1 MMKTEKTPFPLYLLL
16 LFFSL
21 PVYAG
26 TSVWT
31 VEKDGNRLFI
41 GGTVHLLTASD
52 YPLPPAYEK
61 AYNGSVKVVLE
72 TNMQKLQSPEFQAIM
87 MRELS
92 YSDGRNL
99 EQVVNQDTYA
109 ALEQF
114 FSKRGIP
121 MAGIIGFKPGMVSIM
136 MTMVELQRLG
146 LAGIGVDAYYST
158 KSINDQKKLGQLET
172 VETQIA
178 FIASMGAGQVDE
190 MLIYTLADIERLPGL
205 MNSMKD
211 AWRRGN
217 LAELKAVGITP
228 FKNEFPDIYQ
238 TLIVDR
244 NNAWLPKIE
253 AMVKSREIEFVLV
266 GALHL
271 AGDNGLLAQ
280 LVARGYRVRQLQA
293 D

>member
-1 MMKTEKTPFPLYLLL
+1 MFIGKTLFPLYLLL

-190 MLIYTLADIERLPGL
+190 MLIYTLADIESLPEL
-205 MNSMKD
+205 MNSMKQ
-211 AWRRGN
+211 AWRQGN

-238 TLIVDR
+238 ALIVDR

-253 AMVKSREIEFVLV
+253 AMVKTSEVEFVLV

-271 AGDNGLLAQ
+271 AGDDGLLAQ
-280 LVARGYRVRQLQA
+280 LVARGYKVRQLQV

>member
-1 MMKTEKTPFPLYLLL
+1 MFIGKTLFPLYLLL

-72 TNMQKLQSPEFQAIM
+72 TDMQKLQSPEFQAIM

-99 EQVVNQDTYA
+99 KQVVNQDTYA

-146 LAGIGVDAYYST
+146 LAGIGVDAYYSK
-158 KSINDQKKLGQLET
+158 KSTNDQKKLGQLET

-190 MLIYTLADIERLPGL
+190 MLIYTLADIERLPEL
-205 MNSMKD
+205 MKSMKQ

-238 TLIVDR
+238 ALIVDR

-253 AMVKSREIEFVLV
+253 AMVETSEVEFVLV

-280 LVARGYRVRQLQA
+280 LVTRGYRVRQLQV

>member
-1 MMKTEKTPFPLYLLL
+1 ML
-16 LFFSL
+16 
-21 PVYAG
+21 A
-26 TSVWT
+26 
-31 VEKDGNRLFI
+31 
-41 GGTVHLLTASD
+41 ASD
-52 YPLPPAYEK
+52 YPLPPAYDK

-72 TNMQKLQSPEFQAIM
+72 TDMQKLQSPEFQAIL

-99 EQVVNQDTYA
+99 RQVVNQDTYA

-146 LAGIGVDAYYST
+146 LAGIGVDAYYSS

-205 MNSMKD
+205 MKSMKQ

-217 LAELKAVGITP
+217 LAQLKAVGITP

-238 TLIVDR
+238 ALIVDR

-253 AMVKSREIEFVLV
+253 AMVKTSEVEFVLV

-271 AGDNGLLAQ
+271 AGDDGLLSQ
-280 LVARGYRVRQLQA
+280 LAARGYKVRQFQV

>member
-1 MMKTEKTPFPLYLLL
+1 MIIGKTLFPLYLLL

-26 TSVWT
+26 SSVWI
-31 VEKDGNRLFI
+31 VEKDANRLFI

-52 YPLPPAYEK
+52 YPLPAAFEK
-61 AYNGSVKVVLE
+61 AYAESVEVVLE
-72 TNMQKLQSPEFQAIM
+72 TDMQILNSPEFQAIM

-92 YSDGRNL
+92 YSEGHNL

-158 KSINDQKKLGQLET
+158 KSISDQKKLGQLET

-178 FIASMGAGQVDE
+178 FIASMGAGQADE
-190 MLIYTLADIERLPGL
+190 MLIYTLADIERLPEL
-205 MNSMKD
+205 MKSMKQ
-211 AWRRGN
+211 AWRRGD
-217 LAELKAVGITP
+217 LAQLKAVGITP

-238 TLIVDR
+238 ALIVDR
-244 NNAWLPKIE
+244 NNTWLPKIE
-253 AMVKSREIEFVLV
+253 AMVKTREVEFVLV

-271 AGDNGLLAQ
+271 AGDDGLLAQ
-280 LVARGYRVRQLQA
+280 LVTRGYKVRQYETE
-293 D
+293 

>member
-1 MMKTEKTPFPLYLLL
+1 MINGKNLLSLYLLL
-16 LFFSL
+16 VLFSVQ
-21 PVYAG
+21 VYAG
-26 TSVWT
+26 SSVWI
-31 VEKDGNRLFI
+31 VEKGANRLFI

-72 TNMQKLQSPEFQAIM
+72 TDMQKLQSPEFQAIM

-109 ALEQF
+109 ALEHF

-146 LAGIGVDAYYST
+146 LAGIGVDAYYSK
-158 KSINDQKKLGQLET
+158 KSTNDQKKLGQLET
-172 VETQIA
+172 VETQIT

-190 MLIYTLADIERLPGL
+190 MLTYTLADIASLPEL
-205 MNSMKD
+205 MKAMKQ

-217 LAELKAVGITP
+217 LAELKAVGVTP

-238 TLIVDR
+238 ALIVDR

-253 AMVKSREIEFVLV
+253 AMVETSEVEFVLV

-271 AGDNGLLAQ
+271 AGEDGLLSQ
-280 LVARGYRVRQLQA
+280 LVDRGYRVRQLQV

>member
-1 MMKTEKTPFPLYLLL
+1 MFIRKTLLPLVLLL

-52 YPLPPAYEK
+52 YPLPLAFEK

-99 EQVVNQDTYA
+99 KQVVNPDTYA

-178 FIASMGAGQVDE
+178 FIANMGAGQVDE
-190 MLIYTLADIERLPGL
+190 MLIYTLADIESLPEL

-211 AWRRGN
+211 AWRQGN

-238 TLIVDR
+238 ALVVDR

-253 AMVKSREIEFVLV
+253 AMVKTSEVELVLV

-271 AGDNGLLAQ
+271 AGDAGLLAQ
-280 LVARGYRVRQLQA
+280 LVTRGYKVRQFETE
-293 D
+293 

>member
-1 MMKTEKTPFPLYLLL
+1 MKTSKTLLSLYLLL
-16 LFFSL
+16 VLFSVQ
-21 PVYAG
+21 VYAG
-26 TSVWT
+26 SSVWI
-31 VEKDGNRLFI
+31 VEKGANRLFI

-72 TNMQKLQSPEFQAIM
+72 TDMQKLQSPEFQAIM

-109 ALEQF
+109 ALEHF

-146 LAGIGVDAYYST
+146 LAGIGVDAYYSK
-158 KSINDQKKLGQLET
+158 KSTNDQKKLGQLET
-172 VETQIA
+172 VETQIT

-190 MLIYTLADIERLPGL
+190 MLTYTLADIANLPEL
-205 MNSMKD
+205 MKAMKQ

-217 LAELKAVGITP
+217 LAELKAVGVTP

-238 TLIVDR
+238 ALIVDR

-253 AMVKSREIEFVLV
+253 AMVETSEVEFVLV

-271 AGDNGLLAQ
+271 AGDDGLLSQ
-280 LVARGYRVRQLQA
+280 LVDRGYRVRQLQV

>member
-1 MMKTEKTPFPLYLLL
+1 MFIGKTLFPLYLLL

-41 GGTVHLLTASD
+41 GGTVHLLSASD

-178 FIASMGAGQVDE
+178 FIAGMGAGQVDE
-190 MLIYTLADIERLPGL
+190 MLIYTLADIERLPEL
-205 MNSMKD
+205 MKSMKD

-238 TLIVDR
+238 ALIVDR
-244 NNAWLPKIE
+244 
-253 AMVKSREIEFVLV
+253 
-266 GALHL
+266 
-271 AGDNGLLAQ
+271 
-280 LVARGYRVRQLQA
+280 
-293 D
+293 

>member
-1 MMKTEKTPFPLYLLL
+1 MFIGKTLFPLVLLL
-16 LFFSL
+16 LFFS
-21 PVYAG
+21 VQVNAG
-26 TSVWT
+26 SSVWT

-52 YPLPPAYEK
+52 YPLPLAFEK

-238 TLIVDR
+238 ALIVDR
-244 NNAWLPKIE
+244 NNAWMPKIE
-253 AMVKSREIEFVLV
+253 AMVETSEVEFVLV

-271 AGDNGLLAQ
+271 AGDDGLLAQ
-280 LVARGYRVRQLQA
+280 LVDRGYRVRQLQV

>member
-1 MMKTEKTPFPLYLLL
+1 MFIEKTLFPLYLLL
-16 LFFSL
+16 LLFSL

-190 MLIYTLADIERLPGL
+190 MLIYTLADIERLPEL

-217 LAELKAVGITP
+217 LAQLKAVGITP

-238 TLIVDR
+238 ALIVDR

-253 AMVKSREIEFVLV
+253 AMVKSREVEFVLV

-280 LVARGYRVRQLQA
+280 LVARGY
-293 D
+293 

>member
-1 MMKTEKTPFPLYLLL
+1 MFIGKTLFPLYLLL

-52 YPLPPAYEK
+52 YPLPLAFEK

-72 TNMQKLQSPEFQAIM
+72 TDMQKLQSPEFQAIM

-190 MLIYTLADIERLPGL
+190 MLIYTLADIERLPEL

-238 TLIVDR
+238 ALIVDR

-253 AMVKSREIEFVLV
+253 AMVKSREVEFVLV

-271 AGDNGLLAQ
+271 AGDDGLLAQ
-280 LVARGYRVRQLQA
+280 LVTRGYKVRQYETE
-293 D
+293 

>member
-1 MMKTEKTPFPLYLLL
+1 MFIKKTLLPLYLLL

-21 PVYAG
+21 PIYAG

-72 TNMQKLQSPEFQAIM
+72 TNMQKLQSPEFQAIL

-178 FIASMGAGQVDE
+178 FIANMGAGQVDE
-190 MLIYTLADIERLPGL
+190 MLIYTLADIESLPEL
-205 MNSMKD
+205 MNSMKQ

-238 TLIVDR
+238 ALIVDR

-253 AMVKSREIEFVLV
+253 AMVKSREVEFVLV

-280 LVARGYRVRQLQA
+280 LVARGYKVRQVRV

>member
-1 MMKTEKTPFPLYLLL
+1 MFIEKTLFPLYLLL
-16 LFFSL
+16 LIFSL

-61 AYNGSVKVVLE
+61 AYIGSVKVVLE

-190 MLIYTLADIERLPGL
+190 MLIYTLADIERLPEL
-205 MNSMKD
+205 MNSMKQ

-217 LAELKAVGITP
+217 LAQLKAVGITP

-238 TLIVDR
+238 ALIVDR

-253 AMVKSREIEFVLV
+253 AMVKSREVEFVLV

-280 LVARGYRVRQLQA
+280 LVARGYKVRQVRV

>member
-1 MMKTEKTPFPLYLLL
+1 MFIGKTLFPLYLLL

-21 PVYAG
+21 PVNAG

-136 MTMVELQRLG
+136 ITMVELQRLG

-190 MLIYTLADIERLPGL
+190 MLIYTLADIERLPEL
-205 MNSMKD
+205 MKSMKD
-211 AWRRGN
+211 AWRQGN

-228 FKNEFPDIYQ
+228 FENEFPDIYQ
-238 TLIVDR
+238 ALIVDR
-244 NNAWLPKIE
+244 NNTWLPKIE
-253 AMVKSREIEFVLV
+253 AMVKSREVEFVLV

-271 AGDNGLLAQ
+271 AGDDGLLSQ
-280 LVARGYRVRQLQA
+280 LVTRGYRVRQLQV

>member
-1 MMKTEKTPFPLYLLL
+1 MFIDKTLFPLYLLL

-72 TNMQKLQSPEFQAIM
+72 TDMQKLQSPEYQAIM

-190 MLIYTLADIERLPGL
+190 MLIYTLADIESLPEL

-211 AWRRGN
+211 AWRQGN
-217 LAELKAVGITP
+217 LTELKAVGITP

-238 TLIVDR
+238 ALIVDR

-253 AMVKSREIEFVLV
+253 AMVETSEVEFVLV